1 MDRVLLTE
9 TNKTEIRAPFP
20 NYLSPSPP
28 LPPLLSVDGIIGR
41 ISPSILLV
49 IVILGFIFV
58 ISGLLHLLVR
68 YLIRRSTTD
77 QDDQDSAT
85 ALQGQLQ
92 QLFHLHDAGVDQ
104 SFIDTLPVFP
114 YKDITGVKD
123 PFDCAVCLCEFEAD
137 DKLRLL
143 PECSHAFHMECIDT
157 WLLSHSTCPL
167 CRTSLLPD
175 FAPGH
180 NCTPFVLL
188 LESGSES
195 SRETV
200 EEDPVAPSAEEPP
213 GKARDFGEK
222 GAERTTE
229 PPPPPPL
236 PPPPSRLVPIK
247 LGKLRSVDGASEGS
261 SSDNRVLDGR
271 RCFSMGSFE
280 YVMDETS
287 RMHVTVKQP
296 ARKPG
301 VKKPGHRPAISEC
314 DCNPRREGLKGFETG
329 ESFSVS
335 KIWLRSKKEKKP
347 AGEVSSRRVFSFRL
361 PLQMGGAAE
370 RGKVKCGSS
379 RRTAASEV
387 DLACY
392 DKSGSDLGS
401 DLEAAGCDGDN
412 VVSRGEETPSF
423 ARRTLL
429 WISGR
434 HHKVGNHSESG
445 RIPSSGPILFSNF
458 SGDEVAE
465 GGTK

>member
-123 PFDCAVCLCEFEAD
+123 PSTAPFASASSRPTTSSGFFPSAATPSTWSASIRGFSPTPPVLSAGPASSQTSPPATTARPSSSCSSPAARAPGRRL
-137 DKLRLL
+137 KRILLRL
-143 PECSHAFHMECIDT
+143 PQRNPREGEGFWGKGCGKDDGAAARRRRYRRRRRD
-157 WLLSHSTCPL
+157 W
-167 CRTSLLPD
+167 CR
-175 FAPGH
+175 
-180 NCTPFVLL
+180 
-188 LESGSES
+188 S
-195 SRETV
+195 S
-200 EEDPVAPSAEEPP
+200 SA
-213 GKARDFGEK
+213 
-222 GAERTTE
+222 
-229 PPPPPPL
+229 
-236 PPPPSRLVPIK
+236 SW
-247 LGKLRSVDGASEGS
+247 SVDGASEGS

>member
-9 TNKTEIRAPFP
+9 TNKTEIHAPFP
-20 NYLSPSPP
+20 SRLSPSPP
-28 LPPLLSVDGIIGR
+28 LPPLLSVDGLIGR
-41 ISPSILLV
+41 ISPSVLLI

-58 ISGLLHLLVR
+58 LSGLLHLLVR
-68 YLIRRSTTD
+68 YLIRRSTRD
-77 QDDQDSAT
+77 QEDLDSAT

-114 YKDITGVKD
+114 YKDITGAKD

-143 PECSHAFHMECIDT
+143 PQCSHAFHMECIDT

-195 SRETV
+195 SREMV
-200 EEDPVAPSAEEPP
+200 EEELAAPSADDPA
-213 GKARDFGEK
+213 GKAGDVGEK
-222 GAERTTE
+222 EADRVAE
-229 PPPPPPL
+229 P

-247 LGKLRSVDGASEGS
+247 LGKLRNVDAAGEGS
-261 SSDNRVLDGR
+261 SSDSRTLDGR

-287 RMHVTVKQP
+287 RIHVAVKQP
-296 ARKPG
+296 ARKPSA
-301 VKKPGHRPAISEC
+301 KKPGHRPAISEC

-361 PLQMGGAAE
+361 PLQMGGGVE

-401 DLEAAGCDGDN
+401 DLEAGGCDGDN
-412 VVSRGEETPSF
+412 VFSRGEETPSF

-429 WISGR
+429 WIAGR
-434 HHKVGNHSESG
+434 HRKVGSHSESG
-445 RIPSSGPILFSNF
+445 RIASSGPILISNF
-458 SGDEVAE
+458 SGDEVAG
-465 GGTK
+465 GGTKRENP